1 MKLLILKKLSR
12 DLQYYNNFETM
23 KKIVCL
29 FLTLISLSISVCSQ
43 TFDRDYFKNNILEL
57 DPIEGEYELVSYY
70 QSANAFRIFPEI
82 KEGSRTMTIVSDGY
96 NRFKI
101 VEATGAHSVYFERI
115 GETSMYYHCQY
126 YDAVGWDKTM
136 FTLNNSAQFEFKFE
150 IPDAQLK
157 SDMGRDYQSGFRVSF
172 RLVGVK
178 KYPTSS
184 MYRNALEEAIR
195 IEQERERQ
203 KKAEESKPTEWS
215 GTGFALNEGCIVTN
229 YHVVENATSIVVIGI
244 KGDSGIEYEATVIAT
259 DKINDIAVLRIT
271 DRRFT
276 GFGTIPYKVKT
287 ATADVGEDVF
297 VLGYP
302 LTLTMGDELKLTTG
316 VISSKTGFQGDV
328 SQYQISAPVQPGNS
342 GGPLFDGKGNLIGI
356 VSSKHLGTENV
367 SYAIKTLYLMNL
379 VESALSS
386 SVIPSNNTISGQ
398 TLPGKVKSVRNF
410 VFLIVCSDE
419 PAISSKS
426 ASSQSNGSSTNSYP
440 AQENN
445 DEKVIINNPGF
456 LLCSHS
462 KLEIKQVVL
471 TNQHTA
477 ISFEIEGLDVS
488 NWINIQK
495 ESTFLSSNGHNYR
508 LINAK
513 GIAWAPDKTYFSK
526 GTKEFKLFF
535 EPLPKS
541 TKIVDL
547 IEDISDPEA
556 FKILGILL
564 DYE

>member
-1 MKLLILKKLSR
+1 MKLLIWKKLSR
-12 DLQYYNNFETM
+12 DLRCYNNFIENM
-23 KKIVCL
+23 KKIVRIFIAL
-29 FLTLISLSISVCSQ
+29 VSLSFSVYSQ
-43 TFDRDYFKNNILEL
+43 TVDRDYFKNNILDL
-57 DPIEGEYELVSYY
+57 DPIEGIYDVQIYGHT
-70 QSANAFRIFPEI
+70 ANAYFTFPEKLLDSYEYIIYKSSENHFII
-82 KEGSRTMTIVSDGY
+82 KGNDAM
-96 NRFKI
+96 
-101 VEATGAHSVYFERI
+101 YFERI
-115 GETSMYYHCQY
+115 GESNDYNCYRY
-126 YDAVGWDKTM
+126 WSAVGWTKTR
-136 FTLNNSAQFEFKFE
+136 FTLIDSNRFELSTDV
-150 IPDAQLK
+150 PDAQIK
-157 SDMGRDYQSGFRVSF
+157 ADQGRNYQVGTRVSY
-172 RLVGVK
+172 RLNGIK
-178 KYPTSS
+178 EYPTSS

-271 DRRFT
+271 DCRFT

>member
-1 MKLLILKKLSR
+1 MA
-12 DLQYYNNFETM
+12 
-23 KKIVCL
+23 V
-29 FLTLISLSISVCSQ
+29 SLSIYSQ
-43 TFDRDYFKNNILEL
+43 SRDYFKNNILDL
-57 DPIEGEYELVSYY
+57 DPIEGEYDMEVYA
-70 QSANAFRIFPEI
+70 QGANAFVTFPEN
-82 KEGSRTMTIVSDGY
+82 KVESTTITIAKAGLD
-96 NRFKI
+96 RFKMTWEDGSI
-101 VEATGAHSVYFERI
+101 VYIEKI
-115 GETSMYYHCQY
+115 GETNVYNYCKDFS
-126 YDAVGWDKTM
+126 AVGRVKTR
-136 FTLNNSAQFEFKFE
+136 FYLNNSIQFEIHLDMPTE
-150 IPDAQLK
+150 QLK
-157 SDMGRDYQSGFRVSF
+157 ADLGREYQNGFRVSYKMCAI
-172 RLVGVK
+172 K

-195 IEQERERQ
+195 IQQEQEQQ
-203 KKAEESKPTEWS
+203 KKAEEAKPTEWS

-229 YHVVENATSIVVIGI
+229 YHVVENAKSIVVQGI

-259 DKINDIAVLRIT
+259 DKTNDLAVLKIT
-271 DRRFT
+271 DSRFT

-287 ATADVGEDVF
+287 ALADVGEDVF

-328 SQYQISAPVQPGNS
+328 AQYQISAPVQPGNS

-367 SYAIKTLYLMNL
+367 GYAIKTTYLMNL
-379 VESALSS
+379 VESSLSS

-410 VFLIVCSDE
+410 VFLIVCSDK
-419 PAISSKS
+419 PSFSSNS
-426 ASSQSNGSSTNSYP
+426 STSQSNGTSTSNNSV
-440 AQENN
+440 QEN
-445 DEKVIINNPGF
+445 EGAELVINNPSF

-471 TNQHTA
+471 TNQRTA
-477 ISFEIEGLDVS
+477 ISFEIEGIDVS

-508 LINAK
+508 LIDAK
-513 GIAWAPDKTYFSK
+513 GIALAPDKTYFSI

-535 EPLPKS
+535 EPLPKF

-547 IEDISDPEA
+547 IEDIDSPEA
-556 FKILGILL
+556 FKIIGIQL
-564 DYE
+564 D

>member
-1 MKLLILKKLSR
+1 
-12 DLQYYNNFETM
+12 
-23 KKIVCL
+23 
-29 FLTLISLSISVCSQ
+29 
-43 TFDRDYFKNNILEL
+43 
-57 DPIEGEYELVSYY
+57 
-70 QSANAFRIFPEI
+70 
-82 KEGSRTMTIVSDGY
+82 
-96 NRFKI
+96 
-101 VEATGAHSVYFERI
+101 
-115 GETSMYYHCQY
+115 
-126 YDAVGWDKTM
+126 
-136 FTLNNSAQFEFKFE
+136 
-150 IPDAQLK
+150 
-157 SDMGRDYQSGFRVSF
+157 
-172 RLVGVK
+172 
-178 KYPTSS
+178 
-184 MYRNALEEAIR
+184 
-195 IEQERERQ
+195 
-203 KKAEESKPTEWS
+203 
-215 GTGFALNEGCIVTN
+215 
-229 YHVVENATSIVVIGI
+229 
-244 KGDSGIEYEATVIAT
+244 
-259 DKINDIAVLRIT
+259 
-271 DRRFT
+271 
-276 GFGTIPYKVKT
+276 
-287 ATADVGEDVF
+287 
-297 VLGYP
+297 
-302 LTLTMGDELKLTTG
+302 MGDELKLTTG

-419 PAISSKS
+419 PDISSKS

-541 TKIVDL
+541 SKIVDL

>member
-215 GTGFALNEGCIVTN
+215 GTGFALNEGYVVTN
-229 YHVVENATSIVVIGI
+229 YHVVENAKNITIHGV
-244 KGDSGIEYEATVIAT
+244 KGDFGLVYEASVVAA
-259 DKINDIAVLRIT
+259 DRVNDLALLKIT
-271 DRRFT
+271 DDKFS

-287 ATADVGEDVF
+287 STSEVGEDVF

-302 LTLTMGDELKLTTG
+302 LTSTMGDEIKLTTG
-316 VISSKTGFQGDV
+316 IISSKTGFQGDV
-328 SQYQISAPVQPGNS
+328 SMYQISAPIQPGNS
-342 GGPLFDGKGNLIGI
+342 GGPLFDSKGNVIGVI
-356 VSSKHLGTENV
+356 NAKHIGTENV
-367 SYAIKTLYLMNL
+367 SYAIKTSYLMNL
-379 VESALSS
+379 VESTASS
-386 SVIPSNNTISGQ
+386 SILPSANSISG
-398 TLPGKVKSVRNF
+398 LPLTGKVRNVKDF
-410 VFLIVCSDE
+410 VYMIKCSDE
-419 PAISSKS
+419 NSVNQD
-426 ASSQSNGSSTNSYP
+426 ASVVEPGTNLNKTLAQIRSMFPDIVSYGGEWYGCSDEGTYYYWWF
-440 AQENN
+440 ENN
-445 DEKVIINNPGF
+445 HCI
-456 LLCSHS
+456 
-462 KLEIKQVVL
+462 
-471 TNQHTA
+471 
-477 ISFEIEGLDVS
+477 
-488 NWINIQK
+488 K
-495 ESTFLSSNGHNYR
+495 ESMFIEPNYPGDDFPETFYNQLVESFDRSNYKSHTHNFLGHLYEYSYFTIQIQCHNS
-508 LINAK
+508 
-513 GIAWAPDKTYFSK
+513 KTSITYQVK
-526 GTKEFKLFF
+526 
-535 EPLPKS
+535 
-541 TKIVDL
+541 
-547 IEDISDPEA
+547 
-556 FKILGILL
+556 
-564 DYE
+564 